1 MLVLLVCVSVFYKVK
16 TSFETSFLL
25 ELVCLLCYLDVTIRV
40 YAVLIVLYF
49 FFFFSSRRRHT
60 RFDCDWSSDVCS
72 SDLGVNALG
81 GSHPRWEQAAR
92 ISSRPAEGAARQR
105 WAILARCAAIAACHQ
120 RNEGGL
126 ALIKVSQLVFEYPGH
141 RALDGVSVHIAAGT
155 VTALVGPNGAGKSTL
170 MRCIAGLDQPL
181 SGQVEVHGI
190 AVQEQPREVH
200 RHLGYLS
207 DFFGLYDRLSV
218 RRCLQYA
225 ALSMGVLPS
234 EAPQRVAHVA
244 GQLGLADLLERLPTE
259 LSRGQ
264 RQRVAIGQAIVH
276 QPRVLLLDEPASG
289 LDPEARASLSQ
300 LMRALQA
307 QGMTLIVSSHI
318 LSELDEYCTHILSLR
333 GGRVESHEALH
344 GGIKAPAAGGDV
356 PLALYALEL
365 APPPGASAG

>member
-1 MLVLLVCVSVFYKVK
+1 M
-16 TSFETSFLL
+16 
-25 ELVCLLCYLDVTIRV
+25 
-40 YAVLIVLYF
+40 
-49 FFFFSSRRRHT
+49 
-60 RFDCDWSSDVCS
+60 
-72 SDLGVNALG
+72 
-81 GSHPRWEQAAR
+81 
-92 ISSRPAEGAARQR
+92 
-105 WAILARCAAIAACHQ
+105 
-120 RNEGGL
+120 
-126 ALIKVSQLVFEYPGH
+126 IKVSQLVFEYPGH

-344 GGIKAPAAGGDV
+344 GGIKAPAAGGDSQRFPGV
-356 PLALYALEL
+356 VRLKLVDARSRFDYAIQCCTM
-365 APPPGASAG
+365 